1 MGHKRERLDGPWR
14 EVAARLSAEVGA
26 DRGRQKTLALRV
38 GVSEATMSR
47 FLAGTHQPRA
57 DEVYRLARAL
67 GVPLSSLLGEVE
79 PPPPSVPREALEQ
92 AERLARELP
101 PLAEAAR
108 KMSDLMSGPVQ
119 APAPLAEVIP
129 FPVPAGDTRFFD
141 IRAVEELDRLHRDE
155 VVEVPRVA
163 ARVAAGPG
171 TLPDPTE
178 STPTYTFRVG
188 FMRRVGWNPEKPNWG
203 RFACVLMHQ
212 SDAIA
217 GSMVPTIHPRSLVL
231 VRRDPITDASQLRR
245 RAICL
250 VDIPAS
256 AGDAEHG
263 LSIKRVTVETG
274 FLRLESDAPGHPEI
288 TVPLNEETPLHTV
301 VRGKVVWWSVEA
313 DQAE

>member
-1 MGHKRERLDGPWR
+1 MGDDGGTETAFHERL
-14 EVAARLSAEVGA
+14 
-26 DRGRQKTLALRV
+26 RGALRASKL
-38 GVSEATMSR
+38 GKKE
-47 FLAGTHQPRA
+47 LAGKAGISRQHLYDVEQGRSGITVIA
-57 DEVYRLARAL
+57 ASRLAGAL
-67 GVPLSSLLGEVE
+67 GTTVGQLLGES
-79 PPPPSVPREALEQ
+79 PLAAPSVPREALEQ
-92 AERLARELP
+92 AERLARDAAE
-101 PLAEAAR
+101 LAEAAR

-129 FPVPAGDTRFFD
+129 FPVPAGDPRFFD

-263 LSIKRVTVETG
+263 LAIKRVTVETG